1 MSKKSKTTG
10 ITIRMLYELALK
22 NEVADIPIEINYEC
36 NDSQYDYSGILESY
50 NLYID
55 KNKIVIDIKNY

>member
-36 NDSQYDYSGILESY
+36 NDS
-50 NLYID
+50 
-55 KNKIVIDIKNY
+55 